1 MTEGI
6 QLNLDCELAILTI
19 DRPSARNALD
29 SQSIADFGA
38 AVAQVEA
45 DDTITTMILTGAGGT
60 FCAGADLCEMADTNA
75 AYKSWAGQSGPL
87 AKRCAKP
94 VIAAVEGYAVAGGLG
109 MALWADLR
117 VVSEGAVFGVFC
129 RRFGVPMSDGTPT
142 RLPAVVGRARALD
155 MLLTGR
161 PIAADEAQRI
171 GLADRVVPDG
181 TALDVAMAL
190 GREISAFPPLA
201 MAADRAA
208 AWAAFDNHETARLI
222 EEERGAQAAK
232 AHEAAS
238 GAARFKAGTRHLHRE
253 AGRQARN
260 ACR

>member
-6 QLNLDCELAILTI
+6 HLNLDCELAILTI

-29 SQSIADFGA
+29 ARSIADFGA
-38 AVAQVEA
+38 AVAEVEA
-45 DDTITTMILTGAGGT
+45 DDNITTMVLTGAGGT

-75 AYKSWAGQSGPL
+75 AYGSWAGESGPL

-109 MALWADLR
+109 LALWADLR
-117 VVSEGAVFGVFC
+117 VVSEAAVFGVFC
-129 RRFGVPMSDGTPT
+129 RRFGIPMSDGTPT

-171 GLADRVVPDG
+171 GLADRVAPSG
-181 TALDVAMAL
+181 MALDVAKAL
-190 GREISAFPPLA
+190 GQEISAFPPLA

-208 AWAAFDNHETARLI
+208 AWAAFDNDETTRLI
-222 EEERGAQAAK
+222 EEEKGTQIAR

-238 GAARFKAGTRHLHRE
+238 GAARFKAGTKRRYRE
-253 AGRQARN
+253 PN
-260 ACR
+260 